1 MLTFAIKPPIAVI
14 GLRTILEEG
23 VVARLERKAVKNT
36 TRIYDFVSQ
45 ANGPVT
51 LKQIQVALEMKPGI
65 ASGSLASLMA
75 SNKLVREQV
84 SRAEGSTGRKIQ
96 WAYKP
101 VANPQQNAVESISE

>member
-1 MLTFAIKPPIAVI
+1 LYTPAEKHQVAV
-14 GLRTILEEG
+14 RFLEI
-23 VVARLERKAVKNT
+23 VIRDVIARLEESAMKNT
-36 TRIYDFVSQ
+36 TRIYDFVTKSDT
-45 ANGPVT
+45 PVT

-65 ASGSLASLMA
+65 ASGSLASLMSA
-75 SNKLVREQV
+75 NKVVREQV

>member
-1 MLTFAIKPPIAVI
+1 MLTSAIKPQIAVI

-84 SRAEGSTGRKIQ
+84 SRAEGSSGRKIQ

-101 VANPQQNAVESISE
+101 VANPQQND

>member
-75 SNKLVREQV
+75 SNKLIREQV
-84 SRAEGSTGRKIQ
+84 SRAEGSSGRKIQ

>member
-1 MLTFAIKPPIAVI
+1 MYTPAEKRQVAV
-14 GLRTILEEG
+14 RFLEI
-23 VVARLERKAVKNT
+23 VIRDVIARLEESAMKNT

-45 ANGPVT
+45 AEAPVT

-75 SNKLVREQV
+75 SNKVVREHV

-101 VANPQQNAVESISE
+101 VANPQQND

>member
-1 MLTFAIKPPIAVI
+1 MLTSATKPPIAVI

-45 ANGPVT
+45 AQAPVT

-84 SRAEGSTGRKIQ
+84 SRAEGSSGRKIQ

-101 VANPQQNAVESISE
+101 VAIPQQN

>member
-1 MLTFAIKPPIAVI
+1 MYTPAEKRQVAV
-14 GLRTILEEG
+14 RFLEI
-23 VVARLERKAVKNT
+23 VIRDVIARLEESAMKNT

-45 ANGPVT
+45 AQEPVT

-75 SNKLVREQV
+75 SNKVVREQV
-84 SRAEGSTGRKIQ
+84 GRAEGSTGRKIQ

>member
-1 MLTFAIKPPIAVI
+1 LLTFAIKPPIAVI

-75 SNKLVREQV
+75 SNKLIREQV
-84 SRAEGSTGRKIQ
+84 SRAEGSSGRKIQ

>member
-1 MLTFAIKPPIAVI
+1 MYTPAEKRQVAV
-14 GLRTILEEG
+14 RFLEI
-23 VVARLERKAVKNT
+23 VIRDVIARLEESAMKNT

-45 ANGPVT
+45 AQAPVT

-75 SNKLVREQV
+75 SNKVVREQV

>member
-1 MLTFAIKPPIAVI
+1 MYTPAEKRQVAVSCLEIAIK
-14 GLRTILEEG
+14 EG
-23 VVARLERKAVKNT
+23 IVQLLKEKGMKNT

-45 ANGPVT
+45 AQEPVT

-75 SNKLVREQV
+75 SNKVVREQV
-84 SRAEGSTGRKIQ
+84 GRAEGSTGRKIQ

>member
-1 MLTFAIKPPIAVI
+1 MYTPAETRQLAVRLLETVIKDVI
-14 GLRTILEEG
+14 VRLEES
-23 VVARLERKAVKNT
+23 AMKNT
-36 TRIYDFVSQ
+36 TRIYDYVT
-45 ANGPVT
+45 AADGPVT

-65 ASGSLASLMA
+65 ASGSLASLMSA
-75 SNKLVREQV
+75 NKVVREQV

>member
-1 MLTFAIKPPIAVI
+1 MYTPAETRQVAV
-14 GLRTILEEG
+14 RFLEI
-23 VVARLERKAVKNT
+23 VIRDVIARLEESAMKNT

-45 ANGPVT
+45 AQAPVT
-51 LKQIQVALEMKPGI
+51 LKQSQVALEMKPGI

-75 SNKLVREQV
+75 SNKVVREQV

>member
-1 MLTFAIKPPIAVI
+1 MLTSAIKPPIAVI

-36 TRIYDFVSQ
+36 TRIYDYVSQ
-45 ANGPVT
+45 AQQPVT
-51 LKQIQVALEMKPGI
+51 LKQIQTALEMKPGI

-75 SNKLVREQV
+75 SNKVVREQV

>member
-1 MLTFAIKPPIAVI
+1 MYTPAEKRQVAV
-14 GLRTILEEG
+14 RFLEI
-23 VVARLERKAVKNT
+23 VIRDVIARLEESAMKNT

-45 ANGPVT
+45 AQAPVT

-75 SNKLVREQV
+75 SNKVVREQV
-84 SRAEGSTGRKIQ
+84 GRAEGSTGRKIQ

>member
-84 SRAEGSTGRKIQ
+84 SRAEGSSGRKIQ

>member
-1 MLTFAIKPPIAVI
+1 MRQVAV
-14 GLRTILEEG
+14 RFLEI
-23 VVARLERKAVKNT
+23 VIRDVIARLEESAMKNT

-45 ANGPVT
+45 AQAPVT

-75 SNKLVREQV
+75 SNKVVREQV
-84 SRAEGSTGRKIQ
+84 SRAEGSTGRKVQ

>member
-1 MLTFAIKPPIAVI
+1 MYTPAEKHQVAV
-14 GLRTILEEG
+14 RFLEI
-23 VVARLERKAVKNT
+23 VIRDVIARLEESAMKNT
-36 TRIYDFVSQ
+36 TRIYDFVTKSDT
-45 ANGPVT
+45 PVT

-65 ASGSLASLMA
+65 ASGSLASLMSA
-75 SNKLVREQV
+75 NKVVREQV

>member
-1 MLTFAIKPPIAVI
+1 MLTSATKPPIAVI

-45 ANGPVT
+45 ANEPVT
-51 LKQIQVALEMKPGI
+51 LRQIQVALDMKPGI

-84 SRAEGSTGRKIQ
+84 SRAEGSSGRKIQ
-96 WAYKP
+96 WAYKS
-101 VANPQQNAVESISE
+101 VANPQQKGVELSSE

>member
-1 MLTFAIKPPIAVI
+1 MYTPAETRQVAV
-14 GLRTILEEG
+14 RFLEI
-23 VVARLERKAVKNT
+23 VIRDVIARLEESAMKNT

-45 ANGPVT
+45 AQAPVT

-75 SNKLVREQV
+75 SNKVVREQV
-84 SRAEGSTGRKIQ
+84 SRAEGSTGRKVQ

>member
-1 MLTFAIKPPIAVI
+1 MYTPAEKHQVAV
-14 GLRTILEEG
+14 RFLEI
-23 VVARLERKAVKNT
+23 VIRDVIARLEESAMKNT

-45 ANGPVT
+45 AQEPVT

-75 SNKLVREQV
+75 SNKVVREQV
-84 SRAEGSTGRKIQ
+84 SRAEGSTGRKVQ

>member
-23 VVARLERKAVKNT
+23 IIARLERKAVKNT

-45 ANGPVT
+45 ANEPVT
-51 LKQIQVALEMKPGI
+51 LRQIQVALDMKPGI

-75 SNKLVREQV
+75 SNKVVREQV
-84 SRAEGSTGRKIQ
+84 SRAEGSTGRKVQ

>member
-1 MLTFAIKPPIAVI
+1 LYTPAEKRQVAV
-14 GLRTILEEG
+14 RFLEI
-23 VVARLERKAVKNT
+23 VIRDVIARLEESAMKNT
-36 TRIYDFVSQ
+36 TRIYDYVSQ
-45 ANGPVT
+45 AQQPVT

-65 ASGSLASLMA
+65 ASGSLASLMSA
-75 SNKLVREQV
+75 NKVAREQV

>member
-1 MLTFAIKPPIAVI
+1 MYTPAEKRQVAV
-14 GLRTILEEG
+14 RFLEI
-23 VVARLERKAVKNT
+23 VIRDVIARLEESAMKNT

-45 ANGPVT
+45 AEAPVT

-75 SNKLVREQV
+75 SNKVVREQV
-84 SRAEGSTGRKIQ
+84 SRAEGSTGRKVQ

>member
-1 MLTFAIKPPIAVI
+1 LLTPATKPTIAVI
-14 GLRTILEEG
+14 GLKTILEEG

-36 TRIYDFVSQ
+36 TRIYDYVSQ
-45 ANGPVT
+45 AQEPVT

-75 SNKLVREQV
+75 SKKVVREQV
-84 SRAEGSTGRKIQ
+84 GRAEGSTGRKVQ

-101 VANPQQNAVESISE
+101 VANSQQND

>member
-1 MLTFAIKPPIAVI
+1 MLTSAIKPPIAVI
-14 GLRTILEEG
+14 GLKTILEEG

-51 LKQIQVALEMKPGI
+51 IKQIQVALDMKPGI
-65 ASGSLASLMA
+65 ASGSLASLLA

-84 SRAEGSTGRKIQ
+84 SKPDGTLGRKIL

-101 VANPQQNAVESISE
+101 VAIPQQNAVESVSE

>member
-1 MLTFAIKPPIAVI
+1 MYTPAEKRQVAV
-14 GLRTILEEG
+14 RFLEI
-23 VVARLERKAVKNT
+23 VIRDVIARLEESAMKNT

-45 ANGPVT
+45 AQAPVT

-75 SNKLVREQV
+75 SNKVVREQV
-84 SRAEGSTGRKIQ
+84 SRAEGSTGRKVQ

>member
-1 MLTFAIKPPIAVI
+1 LYTPAEKRQVAV
-14 GLRTILEEG
+14 RFLEI
-23 VVARLERKAVKNT
+23 VIRDVIARLEESAMKNT
-36 TRIYDFVSQ
+36 TRIYDYVSQ
-45 ANGPVT
+45 AQQPVT

-65 ASGSLASLMA
+65 ASGSLASLMSA
-75 SNKLVREQV
+75 NKVVREQV

>member
-1 MLTFAIKPPIAVI
+1 MYTPAETRQVAV
-14 GLRTILEEG
+14 RFLEI
-23 VVARLERKAVKNT
+23 VIRDVIARLEESAMKNT

-45 ANGPVT
+45 AQAPVT

-75 SNKLVREQV
+75 SNKVVREQV
-84 SRAEGSTGRKIQ
+84 SRAEGSTGRKVQ

-101 VANPQQNAVESISE
+101 VANPQQN

>member
-1 MLTFAIKPPIAVI
+1 MYTPAEKHQVAV
-14 GLRTILEEG
+14 RFLEI
-23 VVARLERKAVKNT
+23 VIRDVIARLEESAMKNT

-51 LKQIQVALEMKPGI
+51 LKQIQVALDMKPGI

-101 VANPQQNAVESISE
+101 VANPQQND